1 MDLRQLRY
9 FVAIYE
15 HRNLSRAASAS
26 NVAQSALSLH
36 MSNLEADL
44 GSPLFV
50 RLPRGMAPTAAGER
64 LYSHAKAIL
73 RSVEA
78 AEADL
83 RQATGRIAGDVAI
96 GMAHS
101 AVKAIGVP
109 FMTSVVERYP
119 DVRVSISESV
129 SVLVLMHLMR
139 SELDITLV
147 YNPPAES
154 QLLTEAVLEETM
166 YCVGRPEIVG
176 ETNAPISFDEVLELP
191 MVLLKQGVSSRAL
204 MDDVS
209 LLKRLEGRAKL
220 QMDSVQAIAGALD
233 AGLGCAIGT
242 RLIMR
247 EQLAAGTLRARPIVQ
262 PELLRTLHIC
272 RLADRPATYV
282 LEAVRNL
289 LVELV
294 SAAVASGDWPARLLC
309 AERS

>member
-15 HRNLSRAASAS
+15 QRNLSRAAASS

-44 GSPLFV
+44 GTPLFV

-64 LYSHAKAIL
+64 LYAHAKSIL
-73 RSVEA
+73 RALEA

-83 RQATGRIAGDVAI
+83 RQASDRIAGDVAV

-101 AVKAIGVP
+101 GVKAIGVP
-109 FMTSVVERYP
+109 FMTAVVERYP
-119 DVRVSISESV
+119 EVRISISESV
-129 SVLVLMHLMR
+129 SVSVLMHLMR
-139 SELDITLV
+139 SDLDIALI
-147 YNPPAES
+147 YNPPADV
-154 QLLTEAVLEETM
+154 QLVTEPVLEETM
-166 YCVGRPEIVG
+166 YCVGRPDIVG
-176 ETNAPISFDEVLELP
+176 DTEAPICFEDLLKLP
-191 MVLLKQGVSSRAL
+191 IVLLKQGVSSRAL

-209 LLKRLEGRAKL
+209 LLKRLEAKAKL
-220 QMDSVQAIAGALD
+220 QMDSVRAIAGALD

-247 EQLAAGTLRARPIVQ
+247 EQLLAGTVRARPVVE

-272 RLADRPATYV
+272 RLSDRPATYV
-282 LEAVRNL
+282 VEAMRAL
-289 LVELV
+289 LLELV
-294 SAAVASGDWPARLLC
+294 GQAVASGEWPARLLDP
-309 AERS
+309 

>member
-36 MSNLEADL
+36 MSNLETDL
-44 GSPLFV
+44 GSALFV

-64 LYSHAKAIL
+64 LYTHAKSIL
-73 RSVEA
+73 RSIEA

-83 RQATGRIAGDVAI
+83 RQASGRIAGDVAV

-109 FMTSVVERYP
+109 FMLAVVGRYP

-129 SVLVLMHLMR
+129 SAAVLMHLMR
-139 SELDITLV
+139 SDLDITLI
-147 YNPPAES
+147 YNPPAEG
-154 QLLTEAVLEETM
+154 QLLTEPILEETM

-176 ETNAPISFDEVLELP
+176 ETDAPISFEEVLELP
-191 MVLLKQGVSSRAL
+191 IVLLKQGVSSRAL
-204 MDDVS
+204 MDDVT
-209 LLKRLEGRAKL
+209 LLKRLESRAKL
-220 QMDSVQAIAGALD
+220 QMDSVQAIDGALG

-247 EQLAAGTLRARPIVQ
+247 EQLASGTVRARPIVR
-262 PELLRTLHIC
+262 PELLRTLHVC
-272 RLADRPATYV
+272 RLADRPATFV
-282 LEAVRNL
+282 LEAMRGL
-289 LVELV
+289 LLELV
-294 SAAVASGDWPARLLC
+294 SGAVASGSWPARLLC
-309 AERS
+309 TERS